1 MTPRLLQTKIA
12 PPSLNFTVYMC
23 AHTCIHATLSCESL
37 HTIYVF
43 VSWYLS
49 CTINQHYDNSIPLH
63 LQTLPIAV
71 FCYIPCPHHQS
82 CQFSLSLGRSD
93 IGMLGVVTMT
103 TLRQRQ
109 YTLALIAIL
118 YTHCIPVLPALWLT
132 PPVMFV
138 GALIYC
144 LAIPETSVCR
154 CCHGA
159 IVATIP
165 GIPLCISPW
174 W

>member
-1 MTPRLLQTKIA
+1 MQLSAVKTSIP
-12 PPSLNFTVYMC
+12 YMC
-23 AHTCIHATLSCESL
+23 LCHDTIHASL
-37 HTIYVF
+37 
-43 VSWYLS
+43 
-49 CTINQHYDNSIPLH
+49 INIYDNSIPLH
-63 LQTLPIAV
+63 LQTLLIAV

-103 TLRQRQ
+103 TLWQRQ

-118 YTHCIPVLPALWLT
+118 YTHCIPVLPALWLS

-144 LAIPETSVCR
+144 LAIPETNVCS

-159 IVATIP
+159 IIATIP
-165 GIPLCISPW
+165 GIPLCISPGDNENTPLAIDSGTACM
-174 W
+174 